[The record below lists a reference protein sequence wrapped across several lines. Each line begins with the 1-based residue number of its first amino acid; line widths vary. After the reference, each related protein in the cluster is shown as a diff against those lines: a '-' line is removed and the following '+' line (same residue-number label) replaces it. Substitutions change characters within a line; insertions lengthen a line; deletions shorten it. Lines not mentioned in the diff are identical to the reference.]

1 MSGKSDAESDAAT
14 IRTTPQGVARKFVP
28 PGKHWIPSVSP
39 SRVVG
44 DEGLETGD
52 ATFSS
57 DNTLCQLA
65 ISTDAES
72 DAFPSD
78 DAPAGDRFA
87 ASLLMI
93 AGLPLS
99 DADKAEAV
107 KWLLREA
114 GR

>member
-1 MSGKSDAESDAAT
+1 M
-14 IRTTPQGVARKFVP
+14 
-28 PGKHWIPSVSP
+28 
-39 SRVVG
+39 G
-44 DEGLETGD
+44 DEGLEPGD
-52 ATFSS
+52 ATFIP

-87 ASLLMI
+87 ASLMMI

-99 DADKAEAV
+99 DVDKAEAV
-107 KWLLREA
+107 KWLLREVGA
-114 GR
+114 H